1 MEKDNENY
9 ETDQIDADTADG
21 GHNIEDEL
29 DLLGKQVS
37 MFMNETE
44 QLVEEQMEEDKE
56 DPSIDGNFSKSG
68 IDEKQK
74 EIHKEEEAFLPD
86 ETGLEDINDSLAQ
99 QVNSAI
105 SEDTILQEGLE
116 KKKKKKKIIIISAS
130 VAVVLILALCLI
142 LFTKAGQKKLL
153 QSVVAP
159 NVYDGMFEYEETVTV
174 TPAPDSDVA
183 SLTQDQTTDTV
194 TNDQVV
200 NILLVGVE
208 EIEYA
213 QNTDTMIIASMN
225 RETNELSIISL
236 MRDLY
241 VQIPG
246 HGQNKLNAVYA
257 FGGMDLLYQ
266 TIELNFGVKMN
277 GYILV
282 NFSAFETVVDLLGG
296 LNITLTQNEA
306 NYLNRTNYISN
317 PAYRTVVAGTQK
329 MNGNQVLGYCRIRYV
344 STGKESNDFG
354 RTARHRVVLNEMFNQ
369 LMGKNPFELI
379 SFMNK
384 VFEQVQLRTDISK
397 TKFSDYVTEIVDL
410 NLSELE
416 QYRLPLD
423 DSYTDDKVYI
433 GDYKQWVL
441 IPNDWSELKKTL
453 QDYLYGE

>member
-1 MEKDNENY
+1 MGKENEKYENDRL
-9 ETDQIDADTADG
+9 ENDTADG
-21 GHNIEDEL
+21 DHYIEDEL

-37 MFMNETE
+37 IFMNEAE
-44 QLVEEQMEEDKE
+44 QLVEEDKE
-56 DPSIDGNFSKSG
+56 EPSSDGKLSVSD
-68 IDEKQK
+68 IEAEEK
-74 EIHKEEEAFLPD
+74 EIHKEEEVFLPD
-86 ETGLEDINDSLAQ
+86 ESGLDDINDSLAQ

-105 SEDTILQEGLE
+105 SEDTIIQKDL
-116 KKKKKKKIIIISAS
+116 KKKKRKKTIIIISVS
-130 VAVVLILALCLI
+130 VVAVLIIAICLL

-159 NVYDGMFEYEETVTV
+159 NVYDEMFDYEETVTV
-174 TPAPDSDVA
+174 TPAPDNDVVV
-183 SLTQDQTTDTV
+183 STQDQTTDTI

-200 NILLVGVE
+200 NILLIGVE

-225 RETNELSIISL
+225 RETHDMSVISL

-246 HGQNKLNAVYA
+246 HGQNKLNAAYA
-257 FGGMDLLYQ
+257 LGGMDLLYQ
-266 TIELNFGVKMN
+266 TIELNFGVKMD

-354 RTARHRVVLNEMFNQ
+354 RTARHRAVLYDMYNQ

-384 VFEQVQLRTDISK
+384 VFEQVHLKTDISK
-397 TKFSDYVTEIVDL
+397 TKFSDYLTEIVDL
-410 NLSELE
+410 NVSALE
-416 QYRLPLD
+416 QYRIPLD
-423 DSYTDDKVYI
+423 NSYTDEKVYI

-441 IPNDWSELKKTL
+441 IPNDWNELKEVL
-453 QDYLYGE
+453 QDYIYGEEN